1 MSRRTAFT
9 GLAAVE
15 AAALFIAL
23 VLGLSATR
31 AAASPPRSV
40 AAPVVVAPT
49 PVAVVTAPQPVVRKA
64 APKPVKK
71 PVVRKKR
78 VAPRTPTVRRT
89 TARRTTTT
97 TARPQLTGRLLM
109 MAAVARIPGYDGSA
123 TWVMT
128 DKYGSWGTA
137 DWYRGTAYISP
148 RVPASKMFDVVAHE
162 WAHLVSVKP
171 YASVSDAMAGMNKV
185 FGGSGLTG
193 AERAAD
199 CMARKLGAAWTHY
212 TSCGNSDWQAAA
224 ARLLAGQQA

>member
-49 PVAVVTAPQPVVRKA
+49 PIAVVTAPQPVVRKA

-71 PVVRKKR
+71 AVVRKKR

-97 TARPQLTGRLLM
+97 ARPQLTGRLLM
-109 MAAVARIPGYDGSA
+109 LAAVARIPGYDGSA

-148 RVPASKMFDVVAHE
+148 RVPASKMFDVVSHE